1 MTDKRESPDLASAAV
16 TAGLLAFALKK
27 QRNGETIM
35 HKPLR
40 LSLAAGLT
48 IASVGAAAAADSDP
62 CVWRWYVTNAMRAQ
76 QDNADRPP
84 VLREV
89 RASAIEQFSRF
100 LQRNE
105 RYFTDGSLAP
115 QGDAALR

>member
-1 MTDKRESPDLASAAV
+1 
-16 TAGLLAFALKK
+16 
-27 QRNGETIM
+27 M
-35 HKPLR
+35 HTPLR

-48 IASVGAAAAADSDP
+48 IASVGAAAADSDP
-62 CVWRWYVTNAMRAQ
+62 CVWRWYVTNAIRAQ
-76 QDNADRPP
+76 QDNADRSP

-105 RYFTDGSLAP
+105 RYFADGSLAP